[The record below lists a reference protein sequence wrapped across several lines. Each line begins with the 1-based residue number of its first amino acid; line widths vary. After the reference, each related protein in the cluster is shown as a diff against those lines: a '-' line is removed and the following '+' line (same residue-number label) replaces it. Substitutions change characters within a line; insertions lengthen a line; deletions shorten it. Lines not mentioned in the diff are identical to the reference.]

1 MSTIDEN
8 TITPSVEDLEVLT
21 QIGELLA
28 EPGHLSLHTESGDV
42 VDLPEQLRRLLD
54 SATRSLRTGSS
65 VTIVDRARML
75 TTQEAA
81 DILGVSRPT
90 LVKLLESGQIPFTKV
105 NTYRRVAM
113 RDLIAYRAAQKAER
127 RRAVEEAIHTNAMEG
142 AEVSDAWQ
150 TDAVAYVSG
159 KIDGDEMVRRTRE
172 RYGLE

>member
-8 TITPSVEDLEVLT
+8 TITPSVADLEALT
-21 QIGELLA
+21 QVSELLA
-28 EPGHLSLHTESGDV
+28 GSGHLSLHTESGDA

-90 LVKLLESGQIPFTKV
+90 LVKLLETGAMPFTKV

-113 RDLIAYRAAQKAER
+113 VDVIAYRAAQRAER
-127 RRAVEEAIHTNAMEG
+127 QRIVEEAMHNNEMEDLP
-142 AEVSDAWQ
+142 VSDAARA
-150 TDAVAYVSG
+150 DAVAYVSG
-159 KIDGDEMVRRTRE
+159 KIDEDELVRITRA

>member
-8 TITPSVEDLEVLT
+8 TITPSVEDLEALT
-21 QIGELLA
+21 QLGELLA
-28 EPGHLSLHTESGDV
+28 EPGHLSLHAENGEA

-65 VTIVDRARML
+65 VTIMDHARML
-75 TTQEAA
+75 STQEAA

-105 NTYRRVAM
+105 NSYRRVAM
-113 RDLIAYRAAQKAER
+113 QDLIGYLAAQRSQR
-127 RRAVEEAIHTNAMEG
+127 RLAVEESINTNAMEG
-142 AEVSDAWQ
+142 ASVSDAWR
-150 TDAVAYVSG
+150 TDSIAYVNG
-159 KIDGDEMVRRTRE
+159 DIDAKEMVRRTRA

>member
-8 TITPSVEDLEVLT
+8 TVMPTVESLDVLD

-28 EPGHLSLHTESGDV
+28 GPGHLSLRTESGV
-42 VDLPEQLRRLLD
+42 AVDLPDQLRRLLD
-54 SATRSLRTGSS
+54 TATRSLRTGSA
-65 VTIVDRARML
+65 VTVVDRDRML

-113 RDLIAYRAAQKAER
+113 VDVIAYRTLRRAER
-127 RRAVEEAIHTNAMEG
+127 QRVVEEAMHSNEMEG
-142 AEVSDAWQ
+142 LQVTDAARA
-150 TDAVAYVSG
+150 DAVAYVSG
-159 KIDGDEMVRRTRE
+159 RIDEDELVRLTRA

>member
-1 MSTIDEN
+1 MTTIDEN

-28 EPGHLSLHTESGDV
+28 EPGHLSLHTESGV
-42 VDLPEQLRRLLD
+42 AVDLPEQLRRLLD
-54 SATRSLRTGSS
+54 TVTRSLRTGSS
-65 VTIVDRARML
+65 VTIMDRARML
-75 TTQEAA
+75 STQEAA

-113 RDLIAYRAAQKAER
+113 RDLIGYRAV
-127 RRAVEEAIHTNAMEG
+127 RRAQRQSSVEEAINTNVMEG
-142 AEVSDAWQ
+142 AKVSDAWR
-150 TDAVAYVSG
+150 TDSAAYVNG
-159 KIDGDEMVRRTRE
+159 DIDGNEMVRRTRA